1 MTLQQRIETA
11 MHDAMRARDRQRTQ
25 TLRMAM
31 AAAQN
36 KQIELRRPLTDAD
49 LVDVLARQVKQR
61 RESVELYRDAGREQL
76 AADEEAEAAI
86 LTEFLPQQLEADELE
101 RMVLAAIEA
110 TGASS
115 PADLGRVMGRI
126 APQIKGRADGGAVS
140 GLVRR
145 LLAERAAEASPE
157 SPER

>member
-1 MTLQQRIETA
+1 MTLQQRIESA

-86 LTEFLPQQLEADELE
+86 LTEFLPQQLDADELE

>member
-86 LTEFLPQQLEADELE
+86 LTEFLPQQLDADELE

>member
-1 MTLQQRIETA
+1 MR
-11 MHDAMRARDRQRTQ
+11 DAMRARDRQRTQ

-86 LTEFLPQQLEADELE
+86 LTEFLPQQLDADELE